1 MALENEIK
9 AILEKTLKAEHSDVL
24 GQWITVGTDEATKQL
39 LALSESNG
47 KNLTNDD
54 VEEIFF
60 MTVSVQDEAIA
71 GVDEAARQLGAKMG

>member
-1 MALENEIK
+1 
-9 AILEKTLKAEHSDVL
+9 
-24 GQWITVGTDEATKQL
+24 L

-60 MTVSVQDEAIA
+60 MTVSVQDEKIA
-71 GVDEAARQLGAKMG
+71 GVDDAAQQIGAKMG